1 MAKQNIDI
9 GVEGNDG
16 TGDSIRESFRK
27 VNENFLELYAVF
39 GIGGQI
45 SFTDLSDTPSTYQGN
60 ENKIPAVK
68 SDGSGINLLSLAS
81 NNAVDGTIDT
91 IGFDYS
97 VDGKLVIKQLVSKV
111 SNDPVPTLGGPL
123 DAATQPIANIAVSQA
138 AIDTFNSVHSTS
150 YTISDLVINK
160 AYADSNYQQKDVA
173 GGGLRLGDEPATI
186 SQYTLTVGSLSLG
199 NLTITAHGLAGSYT
213 GAAFVWNST
222 GTDPSNV
229 VTGTTYYLRI
239 LDINTISLHPTSV
252 AAVNNSGRLLL
263 TGGSGTFSIT
273 DAAYDSTLTGN
284 WLDNV
289 AVPRKSMVRRQGDTM
304 TGALQLFDHPGDLA
318 GKGLPNGVDDLQA
331 VSKLYV
337 DSVARTSDVN
347 IYVST
352 TGDDRQTYTPYGK
365 EGRATGY
372 AYKTVNA
379 AARKAEEL
387 IISSTPEP
395 GPYMQGL
402 TFNTGASQSTVK
414 TAGITSPIS
423 GRTNARTLIQ
433 NNREF
438 IQKEVTS
445 YLNATYPTYVGTYN
459 EETCERDVGLI
470 LDSVVLDSLLGNN
483 ANYLSRYAGL
493 RYYSNVSAQKAI
505 GVQRAETIAGITYA
519 KTIVKNYIL
528 TNTAVPTTYQ
538 SQVPQ
543 FINAAITPD
552 ALADDAIDAKFA
564 VVLSV
569 ISDGALNAPAIVDG
583 TTNYKINANNGN
595 YGYLDQANPTN
606 TDIIPGKIIRG
617 KESGAIGL
625 MVDYKHESGSRAVS
639 VATTDEIELQ
649 LLKPIEFIP
658 GEELEYGN
666 VQNQTQCV
674 IVVES
679 GIYDEDLPI
688 KVPTNVSVRG
698 DEQRRV
704 IIRPKNRVS
713 QSRYADTYF
722 YRDAEFDGLVV
733 GVSEI
738 NTLKFS
744 SQINASRTAGTYTIT
759 GDSNMVTSRYGSGAT
774 ISVTIDANGS
784 ISVATAT
791 VKGKNFQKTETITI
805 ADALL
810 GGGGAPSIVLEV
822 DTILNGDVYK
832 NPLTGTFDG
841 YFGYHY
847 LEKPGSLKNI
857 GAGYTNIGKW
867 ETSALTFIDNKEFIQ
882 EQVVNYVETTYTGLP
897 AGAIYARAKW
907 FGWVG
912 DVVDA
917 IVKDLRRNGNENVL
931 EVQGDLYWEGK
942 TEASLPAQYHDEW
955 VAGISHVYT
964 MANKLLQGL
973 VPVTLYNQSGGDA
986 SDRVYAQDL
995 TNGDSAPATW
1005 TTGNLYRL
1013 QDVVKFT
1020 TAGTVRYYT
1029 PKVEHTSGAAFNAGE
1044 VSTYWTE
1051 VDTIDT
1057 TVQNF
1062 INSINFAFNASYNPP
1077 LRNKEQDV
1085 FLLNDATILRNM
1097 SVQGH
1102 GGFMGVLDPDGQ
1114 VLTKSPYIQNGASF
1128 SQSLNKQ
1135 AFRGGLYTDA
1145 FVGNSAIQVTGR
1157 VDNDPFRLT
1166 IKSLGSQAEPQ
1177 GLFVRRP
1184 QTPCA
1189 FYMISR

>member
-445 YLNATYPTYVGTYN
+445 YLNATYPNYVGMYN

-470 LDSVVLDSLLGNN
+470 LDSVVLDALLGNN

-519 KTIVKNYIL
+519 KTIVKNYI
-528 TNTAVPTTYQ
+528 
-538 SQVPQ
+538 
-543 FINAAITPD
+543 
-552 ALADDAIDAKFA
+552 
-564 VVLSV
+564 
-569 ISDGALNAPAIVDG
+569 
-583 TTNYKINANNGN
+583 
-595 YGYLDQANPTN
+595 
-606 TDIIPGKIIRG
+606 
-617 KESGAIGL
+617 
-625 MVDYKHESGSRAVS
+625 
-639 VATTDEIELQ
+639 
-649 LLKPIEFIP
+649 
-658 GEELEYGN
+658 
-666 VQNQTQCV
+666 
-674 IVVES
+674 
-679 GIYDEDLPI
+679 
-688 KVPTNVSVRG
+688 
-698 DEQRRV
+698 
-704 IIRPKNRVS
+704 
-713 QSRYADTYF
+713 
-722 YRDAEFDGLVV
+722 
-733 GVSEI
+733 
-738 NTLKFS
+738 
-744 SQINASRTAGTYTIT
+744 
-759 GDSNMVTSRYGSGAT
+759 
-774 ISVTIDANGS
+774 
-784 ISVATAT
+784 
-791 VKGKNFQKTETITI
+791 
-805 ADALL
+805 
-810 GGGGAPSIVLEV
+810 
-822 DTILNGDVYK
+822 
-832 NPLTGTFDG
+832 
-841 YFGYHY
+841 
-847 LEKPGSLKNI
+847 
-857 GAGYTNIGKW
+857 
-867 ETSALTFIDNKEFIQ
+867 
-882 EQVVNYVETTYTGLP
+882 
-897 AGAIYARAKW
+897 
-907 FGWVG
+907 
-912 DVVDA
+912 
-917 IVKDLRRNGNENVL
+917 
-931 EVQGDLYWEGK
+931 
-942 TEASLPAQYHDEW
+942 
-955 VAGISHVYT
+955 
-964 MANKLLQGL
+964 
-973 VPVTLYNQSGGDA
+973 
-986 SDRVYAQDL
+986 
-995 TNGDSAPATW
+995 
-1005 TTGNLYRL
+1005 
-1013 QDVVKFT
+1013 
-1020 TAGTVRYYT
+1020 
-1029 PKVEHTSGAAFNAGE
+1029 
-1044 VSTYWTE
+1044 
-1051 VDTIDT
+1051 
-1057 TVQNF
+1057 
-1062 INSINFAFNASYNPP
+1062 
-1077 LRNKEQDV
+1077 
-1085 FLLNDATILRNM
+1085 
-1097 SVQGH
+1097 
-1102 GGFMGVLDPDGQ
+1102 
-1114 VLTKSPYIQNGASF
+1114 
-1128 SQSLNKQ
+1128 
-1135 AFRGGLYTDA
+1135 
-1145 FVGNSAIQVTGR
+1145 
-1157 VDNDPFRLT
+1157 
-1166 IKSLGSQAEPQ
+1166 
-1177 GLFVRRP
+1177 
-1184 QTPCA
+1184 
-1189 FYMISR
+1189 